1 MTDDSAGEGTTDQT
15 SVVVRALAELDEPRV
30 GIGVRNGTITEW
42 ALVKSN
48 DARALAFDI
57 DSAAEKVSSESGRRR
72 ALEDRR
78 RPCRHV
84 DRARKV
90 DVDEYGITTWTC
102 DTCEATWR
110 NGGAL
115 DEHIQISKINQA
127 VCTACGEVKLDGD
140 PSLDSWVTSHPDGR
154 GGLCTPEARK
164 AADRSSRDA

>member
-1 MTDDSAGEGTTDQT
+1 MSATSVGEATTAQA
-15 SVVVRALAELDEPRV
+15 SVVVRALTELDEPRV
-30 GIGVRNGTITEW
+30 GIGVRNGAATEW

-57 DSAAEKVSSESGRRR
+57 DGAARTINDENSRRR
-72 ALEDRR
+72 ALQDRR

-84 DRARKV
+84 VSARQV

-115 DEHIQISKINQA
+115 DEHIQISKIDQA
-127 VCTACGEVKLDGD
+127 VCTACGEVNLDGD
-140 PSLDSWVTSHPDGR
+140 PRLDSWVISHPDGR
-154 GGLCTPEARK
+154 GGLCTPETRK
-164 AADRSSRDA
+164 AADSSSRDG